1 VLSAVSHSAGGV
13 TKEIPMSIGAMGASG
28 SGNLNQILASLLS
41 RIDPSTTS
49 STSTDD
55 TDDTD
60 FTPDAGSA
68 PSNALTGSTSAQLS
82 GDVLGVLMGLQQQ
95 SGTSAG
101 SATGSSPLDQL
112 FNAMD
117 SDGGGSVSQ
126 SEMETYLGQQGA
138 TTGQADAVFAS
149 LDQNGSGGISETQ
162 MGSALQQSTQVHRGG
177 GGGHHHHHGVSGSSS
192 SQGADALLQAIDT
205 DGNGSVSQDEFASFV
220 TQNGGTTSEA
230 NQDFAALDTSGTGT
244 LSSADF
250 LSAIQNYQ
258 TSLSNGGSPML
269 NLLDTLAQNAGSTT
283 SVTA

>member
-1 VLSAVSHSAGGV
+1 
-13 TKEIPMSIGAMGASG
+13 MSIGAMGASG

-41 RIDPSTTS
+41 RIDPTTTA

-60 FTPDAGSA
+60 FSPETGSA
-68 PSNALTGSTSAQLS
+68 SCNNALTGSTQAQLS
-82 GDVLGVLMGLQQQ
+82 ANVLGVLMGLQQQ
-95 SGTSAG
+95 SGATTAAASSSSA
-101 SATGSSPLDQL
+101 GSSPLDQL

-117 SDGGGSVSQ
+117 SNGDGTVSQ

-138 TTGQADAVFAS
+138 TTGQADAVYAS
-149 LDQNGSGGISETQ
+149 LDQNGSGGISESQ
-162 MGSALQQSTQVHRGG
+162 MQTALQQNAPVHH

>member
-1 VLSAVSHSAGGV
+1 
-13 TKEIPMSIGAMGASG
+13 MSIGAMGTSG
-28 SGNLNQILASLLS
+28 SGNMNQILASLLS
-41 RIDPSTTS
+41 RIDPATTS
-49 STSTDD
+49 SAGTDD

-68 PSNALTGSTSAQLS
+68 PPSNALTGSTSAQLS
-82 GDVLGVLMGLQQQ
+82 GNVLGVLMAMQQQ
-95 SGTSAG
+95 SGTDAG
-101 SATGSSPLDQL
+101 TAAASTGSSNPLDQL

-117 SDGGGSVSQ
+117 SNGDGSVSQ

-149 LDQNGSGGISETQ
+149 LDQNGSSGISESQ
-162 MGSALQQSTQVHRGG
+162 MGSALQQSAAVHRGG

-192 SQGADALLQAIDT
+192 SEGADALLQAIDT
-205 DGNGSVSQDEFASFV
+205 DGNGTVSQDEFSSFV

-230 NQDFAALDTSGTGT
+230 DQDFAALDASGSGN

-250 LSAIQNYQ
+250 MSAIQKYQ
-258 TSLSNGGSPML
+258 SSMGNGASSPML
-269 NLLDTLAQNAGSTT
+269 NLLDNLAQNATTT